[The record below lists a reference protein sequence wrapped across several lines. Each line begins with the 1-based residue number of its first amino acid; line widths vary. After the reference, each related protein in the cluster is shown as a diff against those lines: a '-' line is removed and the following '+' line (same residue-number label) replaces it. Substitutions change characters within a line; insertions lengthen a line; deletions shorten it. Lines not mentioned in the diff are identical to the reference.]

1 MCWNKA
7 MAMVNHLEFFTGLR
21 GVHVYSNAINWKP
34 CQRQK
39 VTFKRE
45 QKNPSDKFAVA
56 RKIPL
61 KGMIGLIIVGQ
72 APTELSRYIWYLTP
86 EEAKFEAEVHDVK
99 PKLSPLEQGGLAI
112 PI

>member
-1 MCWNKA
+1 

-34 CQRQK
+34 YQRQK

-72 APTELSRYIWYLTP
+72 APKSY
-86 EEAKFEAEVHDVK
+86 
-99 PKLSPLEQGGLAI
+99 LAI
-112 PI
+112 FGISFQRKPNLKLKYTT

>member
-1 MCWNKA
+1 

-34 CQRQK
+34 YQRQK

-45 QKNPSDKFAVA
+45 QKNPSDKFAIA

-72 APTELSRYIWYLTP
+72 APTELSRYIWYLIP